1 MKWLN
6 AKQVAERAG
15 VTLNRVY
22 YVQRQL
28 GLREERLPTVEEVI
42 NYSPKQKGRPLKH
55 IIISEEN
62 N

>member
-22 YVQRQL
+22 YVQRML